1 MGDTVETVLVTG
13 GGGFIGSHTVE
24 ALLRR
29 GTCRVRVLD
38 NFSTGH
44 RLNLEHLLDDA
55 HLVEGDV
62 RDMETVEEAVAGVDS
77 ILHLAALPSVPR
89 SVKAPITSND
99 VNAGGTLKLLSAAHR
114 AGVRRVV
121 LASSS
126 SIYGA
131 NAALPKREDMLP
143 APVSPYAASK
153 LAAEHYLGV
162 FARTY
167 GVQTLSLRYFN
178 VFGPRQDPNSQ
189 YSGVVARFMTDALRR
204 ETCTIFGDGTQSRDF
219 TFVENVVEANLAA
232 LDADGLHGQ
241 AVNVACGSASTVND
255 LLEAISESLGYQ
267 VKTRFEPPRT
277 GDVPHSL
284 ADISAAKQ
292 LLGYEPRVTFAEGVH
307 RTLVWYQETQEG

>member
-1 MGDTVETVLVTG
+1 LNSTVLVTG

-24 ALLRR
+24 ALLHS
-29 GTCRVRVLD
+29 GKYQVRVLD
-38 NFSTGH
+38 NFATGH
-44 RLNLEHLLDDA
+44 RHNLEHLIDDL

-62 RDMETVEEAVAGVDS
+62 RDMETVEEAVAGVDAV
-77 ILHLAALPSVPR
+77 IHLAALPSVPR

-114 AGVRRVV
+114 AGVERII

-131 NAALPKREDMLP
+131 NAALPKCEHMLP

-167 GVQTLSLRYFN
+167 GMRTLSLRYFN
-178 VFGPRQDPNSQ
+178 VFGPRQDPKSQ
-189 YSGVVARFMTDALRR
+189 YCGVVAKFMTSALRGD
-204 ETCTIFGDGTQSRDF
+204 TCTIFGDGTQSRDF
-219 TFVENVVEANLAA
+219 TFVENVISANIAA
-232 LDADGLHGQ
+232 LEADGLHGQ
-241 AVNVACGSASTVND
+241 AVNVACGEASTICD
-255 LLEAISESLGYQ
+255 LLDAVSEAVGFQ
-267 VKTRFEPPRT
+267 VQTQLAPPRT

-284 ADISAAKQ
+284 ADISLAAS
-292 LLGYEPRVTFAEGVH
+292 LLGYRPTVAFREGVR
-307 RTLVWYQETQEG
+307 RTLEWYRETPHAQ

>member
-1 MGDTVETVLVTG
+1 MNPIVLVTG

-24 ALLRR
+24 ALVHH
-29 GTCRVRVLD
+29 GGYGVRVLD

-44 RLNLEHLLDDA
+44 RHNLEHLASDIE
-55 HLVEGDV
+55 LVEGDV
-62 RDMETVEEAVAGVDS
+62 RDMETVEEAVRGTSA

-114 AGVRRVV
+114 AGVARVV

-131 NAALPKREDMLP
+131 NQSLPKTEGMLP

-153 LAAEHYLGV
+153 LAAEHYIGV

-167 GVQTLSLRYFN
+167 GLETLALRYFN
-178 VFGPRQDPNSQ
+178 VFGPRQDPKSQ
-189 YSGVVARFMTDALRR
+189 YSGVVAKFMTAALLSR
-204 ETCTIFGDGTQSRDF
+204 TCTVFGDGQQSRDF
-219 TFVENVVEANLAA
+219 TYVENVVAANLAA
-232 LDADGLHGQ
+232 LRATGLCGQ

-255 LLEAISESLGYQ
+255 LLGAISSALGSELDLEFQ
-267 VKTRFEPPRT
+267 PSRT

-284 ADISAAKQ
+284 ADISAARE
-292 LLGYEPRVTFAEGVH
+292 LLGYEPTVSFLEGVG
-307 RTLVWYQETQEG
+307 RTLAWYEGLLER